1 MPNYIIINKLIN
13 LNKRMNKNNPMQ
25 NEEKKIDYIILTDSD
40 EENNEKNPKDYSNQE
55 ESSSNL
61 SYTNCNKSIKK
72 EYCYENPRYN
82 LERKER
88 IQEPKIKLTFEESMN
103 DLKNN
108 FRKLFNKK
116 NNNNKNDDVTIFKN
130 KTFRNAFITNKN
142 MQLIFKFTDII
153 REIYENQLQIKIIEK
168 NCDINKIIDISINKI
183 KKLMKQRRIV
193 VKDYNNLI
201 YVIGSDVYINK
212 IETQAKE
219 FIVKKRTETFKENNK
234 IITSDDDCY
243 IIEINSNKKKKQ
255 TFFETGDVL
264 SALIILEQNLIKDA
278 VFK

>member
-40 EENNEKNPKDYSNQE
+40 EENNEKNPEDYSNQE

-72 EYCYENPRYN
+72 ECCYGNPRYN

-103 DLKNN
+103 DLNNN

-153 REIYENQLQIKIIEK
+153 REIYENQLQIKIVEK

>member
-1 MPNYIIINKLIN
+1 
-13 LNKRMNKNNPMQ
+13 
-25 NEEKKIDYIILTDSD
+25 
-40 EENNEKNPKDYSNQE
+40 
-55 ESSSNL
+55 
-61 SYTNCNKSIKK
+61 
-72 EYCYENPRYN
+72 
-82 LERKER
+82 
-88 IQEPKIKLTFEESMN
+88 MN

-116 NNNNKNDDVTIFKN
+116 NNNKNLDITVFKN
-130 KTFRNAFITNKN
+130 AKFRKALNLNQN

-212 IETQAKE
+212 IETQGKE

-255 TFFETGDVL
+255 TFFEPGEVT
-264 SALIILEQNLIKDA
+264 SALIILLQNLIKDS

>member
-40 EENNEKNPKDYSNQE
+40 EENNEKNPEDYSNQE

-72 EYCYENPRYN
+72 ECCYGNPRYN

-116 NNNNKNDDVTIFKN
+116 NNNNKNEDITFFKN
-130 KTFRNAFITNKN
+130 ETFRNAFITNKN

-153 REIYENQLQIKIIEK
+153 REIYENQLQIKIVEK